1 MFSADQIADIQ
12 GFNKVYQNLLKQI
25 DSAILETGYTL
36 TEKDVLLE
44 ISKTERCTVNGLSR
58 EICGCAVSTI

>member
-36 TEKDVLLE
+36 QRKMFCLKSAKRNDAQQ
-44 ISKTERCTVNGLSR
+44 IS
-58 EICGCAVSTI
+58 

>member
-1 MFSADQIADIQ
+1 MFSADQVADIQ
-12 GFNKVYQNLLKQI
+12 GFNRVYQNLLKQI

-44 ISKTERCTVNGLSR
+44 MEAI
-58 EICGCAVSTI
+58 AVK

>member
-12 GFNKVYQNLLKQI
+12 GFNKVYQNLMKQI
-25 DSAILETGYTL
+25 DSAILETGYSL

-44 ISKTERCTVNGLSR
+44 ISKTRTVYG
-58 EICGCAVSTI
+58 EYFDTAIEY